1 MDLNPATKAHID
13 SKSLEQ
19 LLAYVRFAPA
29 GDSWMTGET
38 GGYWLTRLRDLRA
51 VDNEAFVH
59 ASKRIG
65 WDEKINQ
72 NN

>member
-19 LLAYVRFAPA
+19 LLAYVRFAPI
-29 GDSWMTGET
+29 GDSWMIGET
-38 GGYWLTRLRDLRA
+38 GGYWLTRLRELRD
-51 VDNEAFVH
+51 VDRNRFLEV
-59 ASKRIG
+59 SQRIG
-65 WDEKINQ
+65 WVNHC